1 MSHVYSRRELATI
14 GLAGLAAPLAG
25 LFAHAAAD
33 VHLGVNTSSF
43 GRLPRAS
50 GSDLVDALIQ
60 ALVACDVHDC
70 ELSAGQVE
78 PRFGGEHAG
87 HHTMSSM
94 SPQMMRRELRKWR
107 LRTPTSYFAAI
118 GARFRQA
125 GVAIHTYNY
134 SPDRSFTDEEINQGF
149 VSARALGAE
158 LVTAV
163 TTADVARRLAPFA
176 DRHRMIV
183 AIGEDSRPAGANAA
197 ARAVESA
204 LSLSPYFKVN
214 LDIGHCITANL
225 DTIDYLRAH
234 HATIRTLRLKDWRRN
249 GESVPWGTGDAPL
262 REVLQLLKREAWPIR
277 AYVEYDYAGHA
288 SPVDEVKRCLA
299 YATRSLV

>member
-1 MSHVYSRRELATI
+1 MYSRREIATI

-25 LFAHAAAD
+25 LFAGGAAD

-43 GRLPRAS
+43 GNLTRAL
-50 GSDLVDALIQ
+50 GTDPIDALIQ
-60 ALVACDVHDC
+60 ALVACDVHEC

-78 PRFGGEHAG
+78 PRFGGGHVA

-107 LRTPTSYFAAI
+107 LRTPAAYFAAI
-118 GARFRQA
+118 GARFRKA
-125 GVAIHTYNY
+125 GIAIHAYNY
-134 SPDRSFTDEEINQGF
+134 SPNRSFTDEEINQGF
-149 VSARALGAE
+149 ISARALGAD
-158 LVTAV
+158 LITAS
-163 TTADVARRLAPFA
+163 TTADVARRVAPFA

-183 AIGEDSRPAGANAA
+183 AIGEDSKMSDANPTGAT
-197 ARAVESA
+197 VKSA
-204 LSLSPYFKVN
+204 INLSPYFKVN
-214 LDIGHCITANL
+214 LDIGHCIAANL
-225 DTIDYLRAH
+225 DTVDYLRAH
-234 HATIRTLRLKDWRRN
+234 HATIRTLRLKDRRRN
-249 GESVPWGTGDAPL
+249 GESVQWGTGDAPI

-299 YATRSLV
+299 YASRSLV

>member
-1 MSHVYSRRELATI
+1 MYSRREIATI
-14 GLAGLAAPLAG
+14 GLGSLAAPFAG
-25 LFAHAAAD
+25 LFAHGAAA

-43 GRLPRAS
+43 GTLTRAS
-50 GSDLVDALIQ
+50 GTDPIDALIQ

-70 ELSAGQVE
+70 ELSAAQVE
-78 PRFGGEHAG
+78 PRFGGQHVG

-107 LRTPTSYFAAI
+107 LRTPPSYFAAI
-118 GARFRQA
+118 GARFHKA
-125 GVAIHTYNY
+125 GIAIHAYNY
-134 SPDRSFTDEEINQGF
+134 APDRSFTDQEIDQGF

-158 LVTAV
+158 LITAAPTV
-163 TTADVARRLAPFA
+163 DVARRLATSA

-183 AIGEDSRPAGANAA
+183 AIGEGAKTGDTYASGTMEA
-197 ARAVESA
+197 SA
-204 LSLSPYFKVN
+204 ITLSPYFKVN
-214 LDIGHCITANL
+214 LDIGHCIAANL
-225 DTIDYLRAH
+225 DTLDYLRAH
-234 HATIRTLRLKDWRRN
+234 HEAIRTVRLKDRRRN
-249 GESVPWGTGDAPL
+249 GESVQWGMGDAPI

-277 AYVEYDYAGHA
+277 AYIEYDYAGHA